1 LTINNKIILKN
12 NPAGIPE
19 ETDFEIA
26 ESNLPEIGG
35 NGMMTKTIV
44 TMEQ

>member
-1 LTINNKIILKN
+1 MTINKKIILKN
-12 NPAGIPE
+12 DPVGIPE

-26 ESNLPEIGG
+26 ESNLPEIGE
-35 NGMMTKTIV
+35 NEMMTKTIV